1 MSKPHLVAALAA
13 LSVSVL
19 VSGCMPASS
28 PPPAGPVDVSSL
40 PVVVA
45 GGAEDV
51 LGPTR
56 GDVVVLVFFT
66 TWCPA
71 SSATMAMAANLC
83 AEQTKVRCI
92 AVDEG
97 DTPAEIGRF
106 FDASQ
111 RRMIVASDRDASLAK
126 QLALPTVPSIV
137 VLDRHGVARHVQ
149 AGYHGADDAVALS
162 SEVAALL

>member
-13 LSVSVL
+13 LSISVL
-19 VSGCMPASS
+19 VTGCMPASS
-28 PPPAGPVDVSSL
+28 TPPAGAVDVSAL
-40 PVVVA
+40 PVVVE

-66 TWCPA
+66 TWSPA

-83 AEQTKVRCI
+83 DQHTTVRCV

-106 FDASQ
+106 LDASQ
-111 RRMIVASDRDASLAK
+111 KRMIIASDRDASLAK

-137 VLDRHGVARHVQ
+137 VLDRDGVARHVQ
-149 AGYHGADDAVALS
+149 AGYHGAGDAAALS